1 MIISASFFSRV
12 FFCFPCFFF
21 GGGKKHLREILCF
34 FLLQISLAE
43 FWVEFFLWKRWASWE
58 AECHFK
64 LKRIRSGTA
73 WSWSWCYFPIKSC
86 VLLKHVFSQVSIFCS
101 SLPMFILSRYVFTY
115 HATISHFFGS
125 YFQVYQPHEI
135 EFARLVTQGVDQAA
149 ADSMNIISFA
159 APTVELGRE
168 KPNFLLGVGSNPK
181 RGFFQKRNTYV
192 L

>member
-1 MIISASFFSRV
+1 MKLELILFS
-12 FFCFPCFFF
+12 
-21 GGGKKHLREILCF
+21 HQILCVF
-34 FLLQISLAE
+34 
-43 FWVEFFLWKRWASWE
+43 
-58 AECHFK
+58 
-64 LKRIRSGTA
+64 
-73 WSWSWCYFPIKSC
+73 
-86 VLLKHVFSQVSIFCS
+86 LKHVFSQVSNFLS

-168 KPNFLLGVGSNPK
+168 KPNFLWGLGPTPKEGSFK
-181 RGFFQKRNTYV
+181 REVHV